1 MNITKFFRID
11 QISVYYLSHQQWQYP
26 DYKHIHLD
34 AEVTPDGAGGGVG
47 GVGGAEH
54 HAAGL
59 DGVETLPD
67 HSEHGTT
74 ARKANRVRSNILT

>member
-1 MNITKFFRID
+1 MD
-11 QISVYYLSHQQWQYP
+11 
-26 DYKHIHLD
+26 IHLD
-34 AEVTPDGAGGGVG
+34 AEVAPDGAGGGVG

-59 DGVETLPD
+59 HSVETLPD

-74 ARKANRVRSNILT
+74 ARKANRDKNSDTTMHCNVSLERSERAS